1 MEFRLQALLRYRLHQ
16 RDLCR
21 LYLGEALTADRILNE
36 RREAIEAE
44 RLLQLREGAQLLE
57 PGRISIDR
65 MMSRRYHLGQLQ
77 LQTRQV
83 DLERQIV
90 AQQIDLC
97 RQALLQADQ
106 RVQALEKL
114 RDKQLREAA
123 AQEVRREERQVEE
136 AWQALHW
143 SEHRAS
149 EGVSR

>member
-1 MEFRLQALLRYRLHQ
+1 MHQ

-21 LYLGEALTADRILNE
+21 LYLGEALTADRILQE
-36 RREAIEAE
+36 RLESIDAE

-90 AQQIDLC
+90 TEQIDLC
-97 RQALLQADQ
+97 RRALLQADQ

-114 RDKQLREAA
+114 RDQQLQEEAA
-123 AQEVRREERQVEE
+123 RAVRREERLVEE

-143 SEHRAS
+143 SENRAS
-149 EGVSR
+149 EGVNL